1 MILYTIY
8 YIFELY
14 NNKTMAKDK
23 DGKEIVVEDEFST
36 ELKGTFFDTFAF
48 PTEEPKKEE
57 PKKEE
62 PKVETPKTTAT
73 SKKEEPKEEPKK
85 EEPKKEE
92 PKEEPKVDPDVQLE
106 LDKVATA
113 IKAKDEKDLDDEE
126 KEFLKEYDAGTLKKE
141 PEPEKTGYDVLSKT
155 LIDEGVLEETEDLK
169 DTPESFSEVVTKT
182 VDKRVDDY
190 IAEIPDEYRNIID
203 FMRNGGSANEYL
215 QSKATIDYSN
225 LNLKDEGIQNALVAE
240 ILKQEN
246 YTEDEIKEKLLDYKD
261 LDRLEKEAKRAS
273 KVFAKQQDDRV
284 KAYDKSIIKA
294 TKDQEK
300 AEEAEIEE
308 LGKTIDSLKEI
319 AGFKLNKKRKDDF
332 KKYLFDVDNQ
342 GETAASRAS
351 KLPENRIK
359 LYFMDFVGYKFDDL
373 EKAAT
378 TKKTNDFSKLL
389 SRYKDTQTKTTGV
402 TIEEKNPEGE
412 KFELKIPS
420 MFNRAPED

>member
-1 MILYTIY
+1 MLYTKY

-14 NNKTMAKDK
+14 NNKIMAKDK
-23 DGKEIVVEDEFST
+23 DGKEIVEEKDEFST
-36 ELKGTFFDTFAF
+36 ELKGTFFDSYVF
-48 PTEEPKKEE
+48 PTEAPAKKEE

-62 PKVETPKTTAT
+62 SKVETPKTTAT
-73 SKKEEPKEEPKK
+73 LKEDPPKK
-85 EEPKKEE
+85 EEPKKED
-92 PKEEPKVDPDVQLE
+92 PPKKEEPKVDPDVQLE

-126 KEFLKEYDAGTLKKE
+126 KEFLKEYDAGTLKTE
-141 PEPEKTGYDVLSKT
+141 PEPEKSGFDTLGQT
-155 LIDEGVLEETEDLK
+155 LIDEGVLEGAEDLK
-169 DTPESFSEVVTKT
+169 DTQESFSDLVTKT
-182 VDKRVDDY
+182 IDKRVDDY
-190 IAEIPDEYRNIID
+190 IAEIPDEYKNIID
-203 FMRNGGSANEYL
+203 YMRNGGDANSYL
-215 QSKATIDYSN
+215 QSKAKIDYGN
-225 LNLKDEGIQNALVAE
+225 LNLKDEGIQNALVTE

-246 YTEDEIKEKLLDYKD
+246 YTDEEITEKLRDYKD
-261 LDRLEKEAKRAS
+261 LEKLEKEAKRAS
-273 KVFAKQQDDRV
+273 KIFTKQQDERI
-284 KAYDKSIIKA
+284 KEYDKSIIKA

-300 AEEAEIEE
+300 AEEKEIED
-308 LGKTIDSLKEI
+308 LSKAIDSLKEI
-319 AGFKLNKKRKDDF
+319 AGFKLNKKKKEDF

-359 LYFMDFVGYKFDDL
+359 LYFMDFVGYNFDDL
-373 EKAAT
+373 EKAVT

>member
-1 MILYTIY
+1 MLYTKY

-23 DGKEIVVEDEFST
+23 DGKEIVDKTEDFST

-62 PKVETPKTTAT
+62 PKAEVPKTSATA
-73 SKKEEPKEEPKK
+73 KKEEPKEEPKK
-85 EEPKKEE
+85 EDPKKEE
-92 PKEEPKVDPDVQLE
+92 PKEEPKVDPDVQIE

-126 KEFLKEYDAGTLKKE
+126 KEFLKEYDAGTLKTE
-141 PEPEKTGYDVLSKT
+141 PEPEKTGFDTLGKT
-155 LIDEGVLEETEDLK
+155 LIDEGVLEDAETLED
-169 DTPESFSEVVTKT
+169 TQESFSELVSKT
-182 VDKRVDDY
+182 IDKRVDDY
-190 IAEIPDEYRNIID
+190 IAEIPDEYKNVID
-203 FMRNGGSANEYL
+203 FMRNGGDANQYL
-215 QSKATIDYSN
+215 QSKAKIDYGN

-246 YTEDEIKEKLLDYKD
+246 YTEEEITEKLRDYKD
-261 LDRLEKEAKRAS
+261 LEKLEKEAKRAS
-273 KVFAKQQDDRV
+273 KIFTKQQDERI
-284 KAYDKSIIKA
+284 KEFDKSIVKA

-300 AEEAEIEE
+300 AEEKEIEE

-319 AGFKLNKKRKDDF
+319 AGFKLNKSRKDKF
-332 KKYLFDVDNQ
+332 KKYLFDVDSQ

-359 LYFMDFVGYKFDDL
+359 LYFMDFVGYNFDDL

-420 MFNRAPED
+420 MFDRAPDN